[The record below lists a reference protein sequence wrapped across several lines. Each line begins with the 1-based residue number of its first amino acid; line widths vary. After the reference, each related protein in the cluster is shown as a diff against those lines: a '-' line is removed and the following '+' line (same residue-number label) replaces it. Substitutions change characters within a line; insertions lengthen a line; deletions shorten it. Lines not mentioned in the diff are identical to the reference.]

1 MRINSIQNKLLLM
14 ISIAM
19 IIFGL
24 VVGYV
29 FYTYMYNNQKN
40 SAITVAN
47 TALSPMIPIAE
58 ISVAGA
64 NIMKL
69 KSDEVTSIIKASR
82 TLYIHIDGMSNETP
96 KTFFAPA
103 QPPRK
108 IEFKKIDEKK
118 INPKL
123 AKEIEAQVISLK
135 DGVKIIGSYLVAKKS
150 INVKNGG
157 YVVGIF
163 DANNISSLSWN
174 LFIILIETM
183 LPVMILSGLIIL
195 IIAKIMLKNISFI
208 SNKLSDDVNN
218 LTKRFEIDSNDEL
231 GVMAKSMNG
240 FFDNLQQTMQQIK
253 ISGKENIDK
262 ADALNSV
269 ASNIQNQ
276 VQEEGLTISKAVQT
290 FEGVRHSLNESL
302 KDAEHTQHDIEDAE
316 HIMEE
321 TQKKVNLMINLVQDG
336 IEKEVHITEKLNS
349 LNQEAEQVKDVLTI
363 ISDIAEQT
371 NLLALNAAIEAA
383 RAGEHGRGFAVVAD
397 EVRKLAERT
406 QRSLGEIHATVN
418 VIVESVANVTDEMN
432 HKNKESSKMIET
444 SEGVNKDIDR
454 ITQTLHDTVSVA
466 VHSSGIAKEAS
477 NHVDNIVEQIK
488 SVEKF
493 SLETTSGVKE
503 IVNVANEMLEKS
515 NSLEQRLS
523 QFKTS

>member
-1 MRINSIQNKLLLM
+1 
-14 ISIAM
+14 
-19 IIFGL
+19 
-24 VVGYV
+24 
-29 FYTYMYNNQKN
+29 
-40 SAITVAN
+40 
-47 TALSPMIPIAE
+47 
-58 ISVAGA
+58 
-64 NIMKL
+64 
-69 KSDEVTSIIKASR
+69 
-82 TLYIHIDGMSNETP
+82 
-96 KTFFAPA
+96 
-103 QPPRK
+103 
-108 IEFKKIDEKK
+108 
-118 INPKL
+118 
-123 AKEIEAQVISLK
+123 
-135 DGVKIIGSYLVAKKS
+135 
-150 INVKNGG
+150 
-157 YVVGIF
+157 
-163 DANNISSLSWN
+163 
-174 LFIILIETM
+174 
-183 LPVMILSGLIIL
+183 
-195 IIAKIMLKNISFI
+195 
-208 SNKLSDDVNN
+208 
-218 LTKRFEIDSNDEL
+218 
-231 GVMAKSMNG
+231 
-240 FFDNLQQTMQQIK
+240 MQQIK
-253 ISGKENIDK
+253 VSGKDNIDK

-302 KDAEHTQHDIEDAE
+302 KDAEH
-316 HIMEE
+316 IMEE

-336 IEKEVHITEKLNS
+336 IEKEVHITEKLNY

-371 NLLALNAAIEAA
+371 NLLALDATIESA

-397 EVRKLAERT
+397 EVRKLYERT
-406 QRSLGEIHATVN
+406 QKSLGEIHATVN